1 MLRLRLEILIRKIR
15 FLKIIIRFINL
26 AKKFV
31 ILFRKIVK
39 IKNIRINRIIRE
51 IKFKLKWLLRK
62 ININI
67 RFNTKNKWL
76 KF

>member
-1 MLRLRLEILIRKIR
+1 MLRLRFEILIRKIR

-26 AKKFV
+26 AKKFI

-51 IKFKLKWLLRK
+51 IKFKLKWLLIK

>member
-1 MLRLRLEILIRKIR
+1 MLRLRFEILIRKIR

-26 AKKFV
+26 AKKFI

>member
-26 AKKFV
+26 AKKFI

>member
-26 AKKFV
+26 AKKFI

-51 IKFKLKWLLRK
+51 IKFKLKWLLIK